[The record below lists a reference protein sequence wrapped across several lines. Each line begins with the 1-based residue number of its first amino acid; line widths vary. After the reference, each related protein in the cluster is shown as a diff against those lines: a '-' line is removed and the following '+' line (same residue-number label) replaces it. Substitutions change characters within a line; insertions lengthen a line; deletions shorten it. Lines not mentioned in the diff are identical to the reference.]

1 MYVFR
6 MEEHGFREAC
16 GHSARFPQ
24 GKGWFRAA
32 MWPKWAFSARKNMVL
47 RQPCGHSVRFL
58 KEKHGFRAAM

>member
-1 MYVFR
+1 MALG
-6 MEEHGFREAC
+6 HPC

-32 MWPKWAFSARKNMVL
+32 MWPKWAFSAGKNMVL